1 MFCTNCGNQV
11 TGAFC
16 ANCGTAATGATG
28 SAQQTTYAPAAPAKS
43 RVTAGVLGILLGGLG
58 IHKFYMG
65 KIGAGVVYILL
76 CWTYVPAI
84 VGLVEGIIYLAG
96 DDNAFNAK
104 VNDGKFF

>member
-1 MFCTNCGNQV
+1 MFCSNCGNQI

-16 ANCGTAATGATG
+16 ANCGTAASSVIA
-28 SAQQTTYAPAAPAKS
+28 SAQQAMYASTAPAKW
-43 RVTAGVLGILLGGLG
+43 RVTAGVLGI
-58 IHKFYMG
+58 HKLNMG
-65 KIGAGVVYILL
+65 NIGAGVVYILL

-96 DDNAFNAK
+96 DDNAFNAR